1 MFCLKSVM
9 KCEVPNTET
18 NFIVNLG
25 SRWRVEFIFCLPK
38 YLAFFSG
45 IFLALR
51 IVGLESWLKHL
62 LPVSLTWSSYFN
74 SVPQFTFMQNVDD
87 KTNT

>member
-18 NFIVNLG
+18 NFIVSLG
-25 SRWRVEFIFCLPK
+25 SRWRVELVFCLPK
-38 YLAFFSG
+38 YLAFFYG

-62 LPVSLTWSSYFN
+62 LPVSSNLVKLLQLCASVYFYA
-74 SVPQFTFMQNVDD
+74 
-87 KTNT
+87 KCG